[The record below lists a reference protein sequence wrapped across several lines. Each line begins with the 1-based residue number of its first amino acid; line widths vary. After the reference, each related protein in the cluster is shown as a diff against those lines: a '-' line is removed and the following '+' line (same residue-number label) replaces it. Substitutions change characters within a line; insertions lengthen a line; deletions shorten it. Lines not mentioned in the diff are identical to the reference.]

1 MYPLAHI
8 GFALLVARVL
18 RRNGKLVALGGM
30 LPDIIDKP
38 LSLLGIGCG
47 RFVAHSLL
55 FTVFVTL
62 LNPDV
67 GLGCVTHLILDRIW
81 ENPEVF
87 FLPFLGIPPNIHY
100 TVYDYLYPL
109 LHDRF
114 VQAGEVLGSACI
126 AIYLLTGKF
135 LSQSRSG

>member
-8 GFALLVARVL
+8 GFALIVARIT
-18 RRNGKLVALGGM
+18 RRRGRYVALGGM

-38 LSLLGIGCG
+38 LSLLGIGSG

-55 FTVFVTL
+55 FTLFVTL

-67 GLGCVTHLILDRIW
+67 GLGCVTHLILDEIW
-81 ENPEVF
+81 RNPQVF
-87 FLPFLGIPPNIHY
+87 LMPFLGIPPNIHY

-109 LHDRF
+109 LHNRV
-114 VQAGEVLGSACI
+114 VQTGEILGSICI
-126 AIYLLTGKF
+126 VLYFLTGRDR
-135 LSQSRSG
+135 SQSRSG